1 VALDRQS
8 IEKRDFPIGRRGY
21 DPDAV
26 DAHLGLL
33 ADEVEALKRSSR
45 GRGDTLAS
53 AASEQVRL
61 IVEAAEQSAHDI
73 EREADLEA
81 RRIRQ
86 EAREAAEKA
95 RTDAGQQARDHVQR
109 VSEAAN
115 AMLERIDS
123 METELRGLLDNVR
136 AGSSRVAS
144 DLALLQGSVADL
156 RGTTANAFEP
166 DAPAAAGTGAAEP
179 APAVA
184 AAVPAAVPGA
194 SAEPAIAEPDAGPDA
209 EDRPVESDEDGA
221 GRPADEEGAR
231 LIALNMA
238 LNGTPREETEQY
250 LDENFELDDPAG
262 LLDDVYTQV
271 GQ

>member
-1 VALDRQS
+1 MALDRQS

-26 DAHLGLL
+26 DAHLALL
-33 ADEVEALKRSSR
+33 ADELEAYKRSSR
-45 GRGDTLAS
+45 QGSGLAS

-61 IVEAAEQSAHDI
+61 IVEAAEQSATDI

-95 RTDAGQQARDHVQR
+95 RTDAGHQAREHVQR
-109 VSEAAN
+109 VSEAASS
-115 AMLERIDS
+115 MLERIDS
-123 METELRGLLDNVR
+123 METELRGLLDAVR
-136 AGSSRVAS
+136 SGAARVTS
-144 DLALLQGSVADL
+144 DLSLLQGTVGEL
-156 RGTTANAFEP
+156 RGATGGVFEP
-166 DAPAAAGTGAAEP
+166 DAAPAAARPAL
-179 APAVA
+179 APASIA
-184 AAVPAAVPGA
+184 AAPGA
-194 SAEPAIAEPDAGPDA
+194 SAEPAVAAPEPAAGYDDLEG
-209 EDRPVESDEDGA
+209 EDPVAAPAA
-221 GRPADEEGAR
+221 GDRPADEEGAR

-250 LDENFELDDPAG
+250 LEENFDLPDASG
-262 LLDDVYTQV
+262 LLDDVYAQA

>member
-26 DAHLGLL
+26 DAHLALL
-33 ADEVEALKRSSR
+33 ADEIEAMKRSSR
-45 GRGDTLAS
+45 SRGETLAS

-61 IVEAAEQSAHDI
+61 IVEAAEQSAGDI

-95 RTDAGQQARDHVQR
+95 RADAGQQARDHVQR
-109 VSEAAN
+109 VAEAAA

-123 METELRGLLDNVR
+123 METELRGLLDGVR
-136 AGSSRVAS
+136 SGSSRVAS
-144 DLALLQGSVADL
+144 DLALLQGAVGDL
-156 RGTTANAFEP
+156 RGSTGIPFEP
-166 DAPAAAGTGAAEP
+166 EAAPPVPPAAAAGAAAEP
-179 APAVA
+179 ALADDDLFDDLAPDDA
-184 AAVPAAVPGA
+184 AIVDDPIA
-194 SAEPAIAEPDAGPDA
+194 AEPGD
-209 EDRPVESDEDGA
+209 

-250 LDENFELDDPAG
+250 LSDNFALPDPAG
-262 LLDDVYTQV
+262 LLDDVYAQV
-271 GQ
+271 GH

>member
-1 VALDRQS
+1 MALDRQS

-26 DAHLGLL
+26 DAHLALL
-33 ADEVEALKRSSR
+33 ADEVEAIKRTAGRPR
-45 GRGDTLAS
+45 GETLAS

-61 IVEAAEQSAHDI
+61 IVEAAEQSAQDI

-95 RTDAGQQARDHVQR
+95 RTDAGNQAREHVQR

-115 AMLERIDS
+115 SMLERIDA
-123 METELRGLLDNVR
+123 METEVRGLLEGLR
-136 AGSSRVAS
+136 TGAGRVTS
-144 DLALLQGSVADL
+144 DLALLQGAVGEL
-156 RGTTANAFEP
+156 RGSGSFESETP
-166 DAPAAAGTGAAEP
+166 ARGRDIPAAE
-179 APAVA
+179 
-184 AAVPAAVPGA
+184 PGA
-194 SAEPAIAEPDAGPDA
+194 SAEPAVAEPEDAPA
-209 EDRPVESDEDGA
+209 EAAPTAAEEGDGD
-221 GRPADEEGAR
+221 RPADEEGAR

-238 LNGTPREETEQY
+238 LNGTPRDETERY
-250 LDENFELDDPAG
+250 LQDNFDLEDADA
-262 LLDDVYTQV
+262 LLDDVYARA

>member
-21 DPDAV
+21 DPEAV
-26 DAHLGLL
+26 DAHLALL
-33 ADEVEALKRSSR
+33 ADELEAIKRSSR
-45 GRGDTLAS
+45 TRGETVAS

-61 IVEAAEQSAHDI
+61 IVEAAEQSAADI

-95 RTDAGQQARDHVQR
+95 RTDAGQQARDHVAR
-109 VSEAAN
+109 VSDAAS
-115 AMLERIDS
+115 AMLERIDA
-123 METELRGLLDNVR
+123 METELRGLLDSVR

-144 DLALLQGSVADL
+144 DLALLQGAVGDL
-156 RGTTANAFEP
+156 RGSTGVPFEP
-166 DAPAAAGTGAAEP
+166 DA
-179 APAVA
+179 APVA
-184 AAVPAAVPGA
+184 AAAPGA
-194 SAEPAIAEPDAGPDA
+194 AAEPAIAEPVVDADVVDEPIDVEPDG
-209 EDRPVESDEDGA
+209 E
-221 GRPADEEGAR
+221 RPADEEGAR

-238 LNGTPREETEQY
+238 LNGSPREETEHY
-250 LDENFELDDPAG
+250 LEENFDLPDAGG
-262 LLDDVYTQV
+262 LLDDVYAQV